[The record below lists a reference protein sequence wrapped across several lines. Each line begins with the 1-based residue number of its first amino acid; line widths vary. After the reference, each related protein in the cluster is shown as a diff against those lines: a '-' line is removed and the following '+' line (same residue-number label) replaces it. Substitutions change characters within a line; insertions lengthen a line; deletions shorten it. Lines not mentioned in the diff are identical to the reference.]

1 MWAEVKAD
9 QVIKVFRSKALTVNG
24 IQHPSGIFSKWTKE
38 KLAEI
43 GMFPYVIQK
52 TGDIRFQKEGSVEYK
67 IESDKVIG
75 ITSYKDRDMEDF
87 KHVDKSGDPILGS
100 NGKQI
105 VTLGLKSKYINE
117 VNKKCY
123 NILCETDWYVVKH
136 TEIGTDIPS
145 DIKTFRASVR
155 TKANALETSIKACS
169 SFDDLKVI
177 LDPPDKD
184 TNAPFQ
190 DWPEL

>member
-9 QVIKVFRSKALTVNG
+9 QVIKVHHRPRALTVNG

-75 ITSYKDRDMEDF
+75 KFDI
-87 KHVDKSGDPILGS
+87 
-100 NGKQI
+100 Q
-105 VTLGLKSKYINE
+105 
-117 VNKKCY
+117 
-123 NILCETDWYVVKH
+123 NIFHGGTFVVH
-136 TEIGTDIPS
+136 AG
-145 DIKTFRASVR
+145 V
-155 TKANALETSIKACS
+155 CCC
-169 SFDDLKVI
+169 
-177 LDPPDKD
+177 
-184 TNAPFQ
+184 
-190 DWPEL
+190 